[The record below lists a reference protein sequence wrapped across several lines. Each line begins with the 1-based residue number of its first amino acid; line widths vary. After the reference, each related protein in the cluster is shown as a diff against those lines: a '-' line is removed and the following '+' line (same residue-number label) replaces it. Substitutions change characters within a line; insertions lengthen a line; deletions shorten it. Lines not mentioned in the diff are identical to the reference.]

1 MNWIYFIIGLGV
13 IFYLKRIFDR
23 KIDEDE
29 RKALSTPGRANFLRD
44 NYQDVIT
51 FLENKPGYKILF
63 ERVDMVKIGMPDGNE
78 YYAVSN
84 HSGGCILIAFIKFS
98 MVSKEWRF
106 TRGELSKHIIY
117 ELEKII

>member
-63 ERVDMVKIGMPDGNE
+63 ERADMVKIGMPDGNE

-84 HSGGCILIAFIKFS
+84 
-98 MVSKEWRF
+98 
-106 TRGELSKHIIY
+106 
-117 ELEKII
+117 